1 MMTPKTPEQLA
12 GAIETLV
19 ASYLDEV
26 RRVAQQALVR
36 GLCQQ
41 LASAPKSRA
50 DLVRPVQRRKQAER
64 RSPEQLAK
72 LADKLHQLVCARPGE
87 SMATLAVAMEE
98 TAVTLHL
105 PMTKLRA
112 EWRVRSVGERHLT
125 RYFPA
130 VVRAPKSGS

>member
-1 MMTPKTPEQLA
+1 MTSPKTPEQLA

-36 GLCQQ
+36 SFCPQPAG
-41 LASAPKSRA
+41 AAKVRA
-50 DLVRPVQRRKQAER
+50 DGVRPVQQRKQAER
-64 RSPEQLAK
+64 RSPEQLAM

-87 SMATLAVAMEE
+87 SMAALAVAMQE

-112 EWRVRSVGERHLT
+112 EGRVRSVGERHLT

-130 VVRAPKSGS
+130 VVRASKSAS